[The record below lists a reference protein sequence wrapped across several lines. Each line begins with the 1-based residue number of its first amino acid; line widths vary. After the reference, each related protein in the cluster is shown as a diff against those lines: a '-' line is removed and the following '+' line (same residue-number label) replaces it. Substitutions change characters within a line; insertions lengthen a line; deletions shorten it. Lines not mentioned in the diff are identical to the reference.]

1 MKNPTIRFIKISR
14 FVLSISKYFM
24 QNRLISAAIRNI
36 VPITIRSFLF
46 CNGYFNEFISDPK
59 FHTPSLYMINNYFL
73 FLFKQLFKIIR

>member
-1 MKNPTIRFIKISR
+1 
-14 FVLSISKYFM
+14 
-24 QNRLISAAIRNI
+24 
-36 VPITIRSFLF
+36 LF

>member
-59 FHTPSLYMINNYFL
+59 FHTPSLYMKNNYFL